1 MLSRTVST
9 WVDSCCCPA
18 VTSTARGT
26 PAPSVTKWN
35 LLPNPPFERP
45 RAWSLG
51 SLPCFWR
58 LFLKRLQ
65 RHEMPLRKSRRYTTN
80 PSRFAHCDPAESA
93 KPVVCARKCRRLASG
108 KNSDTRSSKDRIAP
122 ADPAMEHRCEESKGC
137 RSAFVVDPC
146 VSGRSWPYAS
156 VTVLRGIPIVRQLIR
171 VVS

>member
-18 VTSTARGT
+18 VTSTARGS

-45 RAWSLG
+45 RAWSSG
-51 SLPCFWR
+51 SSQYFRR

-65 RHEMPLRKSRRYTTN
+65 RHEMPSRKSHRCTTN
-80 PSRFAHCDPAESA
+80 PSRFAPCDPGEPVE
-93 KPVVCARKCRRLASG
+93 PVVYGRKSRRLASG
-108 KNSDTRSSKDRIAP
+108 KNSDTPSSKGRIAL
-122 ADPAMEHRCEESKGC
+122 ADPAMEHRCEESRVS

-146 VSGRSWPYAS
+146 VCGRSWRYAS
-156 VTVLRGIPIVRQLIR
+156 VSVPR
-171 VVS
+171 

>member
-26 PAPSVTKWN
+26 PELSVTRWN

-51 SLPCFWR
+51 SLRCFWR

-65 RHEMPLRKSRRYTTN
+65 RHEMPSQKIHRCTTN
-80 PSRFAHCDPAESA
+80 PTRSARCDPGESVE
-93 KPVVCARKCRRLASG
+93 PVVYARKYRCLASG
-108 KNSDTRSSKDRIAP
+108 KNSGTPFSKGRIALANP
-122 ADPAMEHRCEESKGC
+122 ATEHRSEGSKVY
-137 RSAFVVDPC
+137 RLAFVVDPWVCGRSGRC
-146 VSGRSWPYAS
+146 VSAIVFRW
-156 VTVLRGIPIVRQLIR
+156 IPIVRQLIR
-171 VVS
+171 AVS